1 MGPHGLFWWIGAGVL
16 IVAELMT
23 GTFYLLMI
31 ALGFL
36 AGVLSFEL
44 GAPLDA
50 QLVIAALVALVAV
63 IALRRSRFGRRRR
76 MVDASTDPGVNLDIG
91 STVTVAAWHE
101 GRARTM
107 YRGAEWDVELAPGEP
122 EDAHLYEIKA
132 VRGSCLILAARRA
145 SGAVAGANGAHE
157 GTRHA

>member
-36 AGVLSFEL
+36 AGVLAFEL
-44 GAPLDA
+44 GAPLDVQFA
-50 QLVIAALVALVAV
+50 VAALVGLAAV
-63 IALRRSRFGRRRR
+63 ITLRRSRFGRKRR
-76 MVDASTDPGVNLDIG
+76 MVDASSDPAVNLDIG
-91 STVTVAAWHE
+91 STLTVAAWHE

-122 EDAHLYEIKA
+122 EDAHLYRIKA
-132 VRGSCLILAARRA
+132 VRGSCLIVAA
-145 SGAVAGANGAHE
+145 G
-157 GTRHA
+157 HA

>member
-1 MGPHGLFWWIGAGVL
+1 
-16 IVAELMT
+16 MT

-36 AGVLSFEL
+36 AGVLSYEL
-44 GAPLDA
+44 GAPLDL
-50 QLVIAALVALVAV
+50 QLVIAALVALAAV
-63 IALRRSRFGRRRR
+63 IVLRRSRFGRRRR

-91 STVTVAAWHE
+91 STLPVAVWRDR
-101 GRARTM
+101 RARTM

-132 VRGSCLILAARRA
+132 VRGNWLVVVARRA
-145 SGAVAGANGAHE
+145 ASGAGPHGAHE
-157 GTRHA
+157 DTRHA

>member
-1 MGPHGLFWWIGAGVL
+1 MGPHGLFWWVGAGVL

-31 ALGFL
+31 ALGLL
-36 AGVLSFEL
+36 AGALAYEFGL
-44 GAPLDA
+44 APDF
-50 QLVIAALVALVAV
+50 QFVIAAVVGLIAV

-76 MVDASTDPGVNLDIG
+76 NSDASRDPGVNLDIG
-91 STVTVAAWHE
+91 ESLSVAGWHE
-101 GRARTM
+101 RRARAM

-132 VRGSCLILAARRA
+132 VRGSCLIVGARR
-145 SGAVAGANGAHE
+145 GAAPGGA
-157 GTRHA
+157 RHA

>member
-1 MGPHGLFWWIGAGVL
+1 MGPHGLFWWIAAGVL

-36 AGVLSFEL
+36 AGALTYEL
-44 GAPLDA
+44 GAPLDV
-50 QLVIAALVALVAV
+50 QLIVAAVVGLAAV
-63 IALRRSRFGRRRR
+63 VTLRRSRFVRRRR
-76 MVDASTDPGVNLDIG
+76 TTDASTDPGVNLDIG
-91 STVTVAAWHE
+91 ATLAVAAWRN

-122 EDAHLYEIKA
+122 ENAPLYEIKA
-132 VRGSCLILAARRA
+132 VRGSCLVVVAKRERRA
-145 SGAVAGANGAHE
+145 ADAPGAAGD
-157 GTRHA
+157 GTHHA

>member
-1 MGPHGLFWWIGAGVL
+1 VGPHGLFWWIAAGVL

-36 AGVLSFEL
+36 AGALTYEL
-44 GAPLDA
+44 GAPLDV
-50 QLVIAALVALVAV
+50 QLIVAAVVGLAAV
-63 IALRRSRFGRRRR
+63 VTLRRSRFVRRRR
-76 MVDASTDPGVNLDIG
+76 TTDASTDPGVNLDIG
-91 STVTVAAWHE
+91 ATLAVAAWRN

-122 EDAHLYEIKA
+122 ENAPLYEIKA
-132 VRGSCLILAARRA
+132 VRGSCLVVVAKRERRA
-145 SGAVAGANGAHE
+145 ADAPGAAGD
-157 GTRHA
+157 GTHHA

>member
-1 MGPHGLFWWIGAGVL
+1 LFWWIAAGVL

-36 AGVLSFEL
+36 AGALTYEL
-44 GAPLDA
+44 GAPLDV
-50 QLVIAALVALVAV
+50 QLIVAAVVGLAAV
-63 IALRRSRFGRRRR
+63 VTLRRSRFVRRRR
-76 MVDASTDPGVNLDIG
+76 TTDASTDPGVNLDIG
-91 STVTVAAWHE
+91 ATLAVAAWRN

-122 EDAHLYEIKA
+122 ENAPLYEIKA
-132 VRGSCLILAARRA
+132 VRGSCLVVVAKRERRA
-145 SGAVAGANGAHE
+145 ADAPGAAGD
-157 GTRHA
+157 GTHHA

>member
-36 AGVLSFEL
+36 AGVLAYEL
-44 GAPLDA
+44 GAPLDLQMVA
-50 QLVIAALVALVAV
+50 AALVALVAV

-91 STVTVAAWHE
+91 SIVPVAEWRDA
-101 GRARTM
+101 RARTM

-132 VRGSCLILAARRA
+132 VRGSCLIVVARR
-145 SGAVAGANGAHE
+145 SGSVAHGAHE
-157 GTRHA
+157 DTRHA

>member
-1 MGPHGLFWWIGAGVL
+1 MGPHGVFWWIGAGVL

-36 AGVLSFEL
+36 AGVVAFEL
-44 GAPLDA
+44 DAPLDL
-50 QLVIAALVALVAV
+50 QLVAAALVALIAV

-76 MVDASTDPGVNLDIG
+76 MVDASSDPGVNLDIG
-91 STVTVAAWHE
+91 STLTVAAWHE

-122 EDAHLYEIKA
+122 EDAHLYQIKA
-132 VRGSCLILAARRA
+132 VRGSCLIVAAA
-145 SGAVAGANGAHE
+145 QGDVTGVGA
-157 GTRHA
+157 RHA

>member
-1 MGPHGLFWWIGAGVL
+1 MGPHGLFWWVGAGVL
-16 IVAELMT
+16 VVAELMT

-36 AGVLSFEL
+36 AGVLAYEL
-44 GAPLDA
+44 GVPLDF
-50 QLVIAALVALVAV
+50 QLAIAAAVALIAV

-76 MVDASTDPGVNLDIG
+76 NTDASRDPGVNLDIG
-91 STVTVAAWHE
+91 ESLSVAGWHE
-101 GRARTM
+101 RRARAM

-132 VRGSCLILAARRA
+132 MRGSCLIVGVR
-145 SGAVAGANGAHE
+145 
-157 GTRHA
+157 RHAAHGGARHA

>member
-36 AGVLSFEL
+36 AGAIAFGL
-44 GAPLDA
+44 GAPLDL
-50 QLVIAALVALVAV
+50 QLIVAAVVALVAV

-76 MVDASTDPGVNLDIG
+76 ITDASTDPGVNLDIG
-91 STVTVAAWHE
+91 ETLTVASWHD

-122 EDAHLYEIKA
+122 ENAPLYEIKA
-132 VRGSCLILAARRA
+132 VRGNCLVLAARHERH
-145 SGAVAGANGAHE
+145 AGAS
-157 GTRHA
+157 HATHQA

>member
-1 MGPHGLFWWIGAGVL
+1 
-16 IVAELMT
+16 MT

-36 AGVLSFEL
+36 AGVLAYEL
-44 GAPLDA
+44 GVPLDLQMVA
-50 QLVIAALVALVAV
+50 AALVALVAV

-91 STVTVAAWHE
+91 SIVPVAEWRD

-132 VRGSCLILAARRA
+132 VRGSCLVVAARRDGSVA
-145 SGAVAGANGAHE
+145 PGVHGAQE

>member
-1 MGPHGLFWWIGAGVL
+1 MGPHGVFWWIGAGVL

-36 AGVLSFEL
+36 AGVAAYGL
-44 GAPLDA
+44 GAPLDL
-50 QLVIAALVALVAV
+50 QLMCAALVALIAV
-63 IALRRSRFGRRRR
+63 IVLRRSRFGRRRR

-91 STVTVAAWHE
+91 STLTVAAWHE

-122 EDAHLYEIKA
+122 DNAHLYEIQA
-132 VRGSCLILAARRA
+132 VRGNCLIVGAHREAGAAR
-145 SGAVAGANGAHE
+145 
-157 GTRHA
+157 HA

>member
-1 MGPHGLFWWIGAGVL
+1 MGPHGVFWWIGAGVL

-36 AGVLSFEL
+36 AGVVAYEL
-44 GAPLDA
+44 GAPLDL
-50 QLVIAALVALVAV
+50 QLVCAALVALIAV
-63 IALRRSRFGRRRR
+63 IVLRRSRFGRRRR

-91 STVTVAAWHE
+91 STLTVAAWHE
-101 GRARTM
+101 GRARSM

-122 EDAHLYEIKA
+122 DNAPLYEIQA
-132 VRGSCLILAARRA
+132 VRGNCLIVGAHRA
-145 SGAVAGANGAHE
+145 AGAP
-157 GTRHA
+157 RHA